1 MRIDRLLRALV
12 LVALVGGLLLGSTAA
27 ATAPGTAELRQ
38 VGATAVVYR
47 GPAVEIVVSYRFS
60 KLNPQGNWL
69 LLDTV
74 MTATSA
80 PVEIA
85 RAVIAVRT
93 PVGEIVPLA
102 SQEEFAKAYR
112 ELGASIMRANATIE
126 PMGYLPPQRPR
137 PIRFFSEAGRRLV
150 FPTQVLDEW
159 HDEFGRLYFHL
170 PSGIQHGTY
179 ELRFALKDGEV
190 VIPFTL

>member
-1 MRIDRLLRALV
+1 MSIGRLLRASV
-12 LVALVGGLLLGSTAA
+12 LVALFGGVSLGSTTA
-27 ATAPGTAELRQ
+27 ATAPGTAEIRQ

-47 GPAVEIVVSYRFS
+47 GPVVEIVLSYRFS

-80 PVEIA
+80 PVEVE
-85 RAVIAVRT
+85 RSGIAVRT
-93 PVGEIVPLA
+93 PSGEIVPLA

-150 FPTQVLDEW
+150 FPAQPLDEW
-159 HDEFGRLYFHL
+159 HNEFGRLYFHL
-170 PSGIQHGTY
+170 PGGVQHGAY
-179 ELRFALKDGEV
+179 ELLIALKNGEV
-190 VIPFTL
+190 AIPFTL